1 MTFDTTPWDLSVG
14 SNERDSSIALFEQ
27 RREMYRK
34 AGRHPIPDAY
44 LQVGTTP
51 NIDLPT
57 AFTAPRCGPMPTP
70 TQWWRRPVRR
80 RRR

>member
-14 SNERDSSIALFEQ
+14 SNERTSSLALWEQ
-27 RREMYRK
+27 RQEMWRK
-34 AGRHPIPDAY
+34 AGRQKIPHAY

-57 AFTAPRCGPMPTP
+57 AFTHGR
-70 TQWWRRPVRR
+70 
-80 RRR
+80 